1 MNVGEVRNKGW
12 ELSLS
17 WNDRINDFGY
27 SISGNLSDNRN
38 EVIDLGVQGRGKVP
52 IHTRMSDYRLIRSM
66 DMNQWDCSSL
76 TKR

>member
-38 EVIDLGVQGRGKVP
+38 EVVDLGR
-52 IHTRMSDYRLIRSM
+52 YRSVERIQHLYGSRI
-66 DMNQWDCSSL
+66 
-76 TKR
+76 TV